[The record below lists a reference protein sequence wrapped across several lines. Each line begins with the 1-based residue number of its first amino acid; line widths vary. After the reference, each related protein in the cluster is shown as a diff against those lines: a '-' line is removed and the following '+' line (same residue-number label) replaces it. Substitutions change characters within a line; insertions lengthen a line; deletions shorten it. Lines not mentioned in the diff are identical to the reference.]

1 MAPRVTDGYRPLP
14 NTSREVLDE
23 GLDRVPPK
31 AHCAWNSKA
40 ILRAL
45 LALSFLNFIAVST
58 LLTIHTSVR
67 ERGMNHDI
75 RRTSSF
81 SPIFDLVDMRL
92 APATFNGALR
102 DNTSIWRMPPS
113 PEVDAAWDRISAED
127 MQIITVSAEDVRR
140 SGKDPSLSI
149 KAPESWGLGSDAYIA
164 QVEVFHQI
172 HCLNELRNEMYP
184 DYYHISH
191 PTELHLAH
199 RAHCIHM
206 LLQALMC
213 NADVGII
220 THNWVHDERYS
231 EPKTRAFPDFGVH
244 KMCRN
249 FDAVMGW
256 LREKGGVRDFAS
268 KFLMKY
274 PPGAPVVQ
282 GEGYATSE

>member
-1 MAPRVTDGYRPLP
+1 MFCSFV
-14 NTSREVLDE
+14 
-23 GLDRVPPK
+23 
-31 AHCAWNSKA
+31 
-40 ILRAL
+40 
-45 LALSFLNFIAVST
+45 ALSCLNIMGILYTVI
-58 LLTIHTSVR
+58 IHTSIS
-67 ERGMNHDI
+67 ETEMNYDI
-75 RRTSSF
+75 KRTSSY
-81 SPIFDLVDMRL
+81 SPIFDLVDMHL

-127 MQIITVSAEDVRR
+127 MQIVTVSAEDVRR
-140 SGKDPSLSI
+140 SGKDPSI
-149 KAPESWGLGSDAYIA
+149 CVKAPESWGLGNDAYIA

-172 HCLNELRNEMYP
+172 HCLNELRKEMHP
-184 DYYHISH
+184 DYYQSSP

-213 NADVGII
+213 SADVGII

-231 EPKTRAFPDFGVH
+231 EPKTRAFPDFGAN

-249 FDAVMGW
+249 FDAVMDW
-256 LREKGGVRDFAS
+256 LREKGGIRDFAS
-268 KFLMKY
+268 KFPMKH
-274 PPGAPVVQ
+274 PPGAPVIQ